1 MVMVI
6 VTITITII
14 MNILS
19 SILEYI
25 YMLKDRDL
33 IMRGR
38 EMKERKKRFIAYS
51 DSYNISKSKRDIG
64 IQI

>member
-1 MVMVI
+1 
-6 VTITITII
+6 
-14 MNILS
+14 
-19 SILEYI
+19 
-25 YMLKDRDL
+25 MLKDRDL

-51 DSYNISKSKRDIG
+51 DSYNSSASKCDIG